1 MESFCPKCRYV
12 RQPGDSAPDYQ
23 CPSCGVIYA
32 KFTDAQA
39 LRQRLATAARTGEWS
54 GIPFAS
60 VPSEYRDAYIQRLP
74 ISTTA
79 TIPGREIRSA
89 VDVISAECAFGMNL
103 LRDFFA
109 SVTDITGGRSVSTQK
124 VLRDA
129 RQTALLQL
137 RYEAHNL
144 GANAVVGV
152 DLDYSEFSGGGKAML
167 FVVASGTA
175 VILA

>member
-1 MESFCPKCRYV
+1 
-12 RQPGDSAPDYQ
+12 
-23 CPSCGVIYA
+23 
-32 KFTDAQA
+32 
-39 LRQRLATAARTGEWS
+39 
-54 GIPFAS
+54 
-60 VPSEYRDAYIQRLP
+60 
-74 ISTTA
+74 
-79 TIPGREIRSA
+79 
-89 VDVISAECAFGMNL
+89 MNL